1 MVMGIFFWNLSIWYL
16 YIGNCI
22 IIWYLLFFLGDL
34 EVSVFS
40 EVYIYYVILIFVYIF
55 DMII

>member
-22 IIWYLLFFLGDL
+22 IVWYLLFFLGDL
-34 EVSVFS
+34 EVSVFN
-40 EVYIYYVILIFVYIF
+40 EVCIYYVILIFVYIF
-55 DMII
+55 DII